1 MWLTPSVKSHNNLAN
16 SDLENSDLKTSDLES
31 SDLKK
36 SDLETP
42 YLEKSDL
49 KTSYMYL
56 ENSDVNFPFEGKFCG
71 FKSVLGCLFQ
81 FVKEL

>member
-1 MWLTPSVKSHNNLAN
+1 MWLTPSVKSCNNLEN
-16 SDLENSDLKTSDLES
+16 SDLEN

-56 ENSDVNFPFEGKFCG
+56 KNSDLENLDVNFSFEGKFCS
-71 FKSVLGCLFQ
+71 FKSVLVCLFQ

>member
-1 MWLTPSVKSHNNLAN
+1 MWLTPSVKSHINLAN
-16 SDLENSDLKTSDLES
+16 SDLENSDLKTSDLEN
-31 SDLKK
+31 

-56 ENSDVNFPFEGKFCG
+56 KNSDVNFPFEGKFCG
-71 FKSVLGCLFQ
+71 FKSVLVCLFQ